1 MKCPNLNKWKYKPE
15 LEGLMFFAQLVEEL
29 LFDYTIDMYKVPA
42 MNSRALSEE
51 LYQTISE
58 VESGSIKQ
66 IAIKPI
72 KEELHDSL
80 IKDPVAISILRE
92 LKDELLLRLKS
103 EDTIAETKVVAE
115 LLKNKLDNEYLVAS
129 KRLLGETLADTKQ
142 KEKINSITRS
152 LITELIYIGYSPE
165 YIYFE
170 TINFFFT
177 TGKFPSSIDNISLI
191 DDYLGKF
198 SGKRL
203 NLSAVFR
210 VSENFNQLKDFAESV
225 AEVKIQSEEPSIK
238 LKGQATRAR
247 SFLSK
252 NERLPLYLIVN
263 DIEACDVFSARED
276 GDETIQLFDSL
287 TRYHVHRQDF
297 NWSDEAII
305 CGENNRSLGVYK
317 EPVAATLKRPEPMDV
332 SELSS
337 LIGNTFSTV
346 ASDKLK
352 GESFSR
358 IVRAFARHDM
368 AVKSKT
374 PESQLLELW
383 AAIEV
388 LFTTY
393 KSGEGKILQIAR
405 SIVPFETKE
414 YAAKI
419 AADLY
424 SAIKNSG
431 KPEALGVINEVVEG
445 SNEIEKCLAL
455 VSIKDNE
462 EKRDKLYKMLGEHVL
477 LKNRIFY
484 ITTKR
489 ISSADLIHNMLIAH
503 DRRVTWQV
511 QRIYRARNL
520 YIHAGQSLQYIKI
533 LVENLHAY
541 LDRVLDILIEHIKL
555 TGHPVDIEQICLDVR
570 LEYDAHLRLLKRA
583 KGAVCT
589 RDNYKVLLFG
599 HR

>member
-1 MKCPNLNKWKYKPE
+1 
-15 LEGLMFFAQLVEEL
+15 
-29 LFDYTIDMYKVPA
+29 
-42 MNSRALSEE
+42 
-51 LYQTISE
+51 
-58 VESGSIKQ
+58 
-66 IAIKPI
+66 
-72 KEELHDSL
+72 
-80 IKDPVAISILRE
+80 
-92 LKDELLLRLKS
+92 
-103 EDTIAETKVVAE
+103 
-115 LLKNKLDNEYLVAS
+115 LKNKLDNEYLAAN
-129 KRLLGETLADTKQ
+129 KGLLRETLADTKQ

-152 LITELIYIGYSPE
+152 LITELINIGYSPE

-177 TGKFPSSIDNISLI
+177 TGKFPSVIDNISLI

-210 VSENFNQLKDFAESV
+210 VSENFNQLKGFAESV
-225 AEVKIQSEEPSIK
+225 AEVKIQSEVPPIK

-247 SFLSK
+247 NFLSK
-252 NERLPLYLIVN
+252 NEPLPLYLTLN
-263 DIEACDVFSARED
+263 EIEACDVFSARED

-287 TRYHVHRQDF
+287 ARYHVHRQDF

-305 CGENNRSLGVYK
+305 CDENNRSLGVYK
-317 EPVAATLKRPEPMDV
+317 KPVAATLKRPEPMDIN
-332 SELSS
+332 ELSG

-346 ASDKLK
+346 TSDKLK

-358 IVRAFARHDM
+358 IVRAFVRHDM

-393 KSGEGKILQIAR
+393 GSGEGKILQIAR

-431 KPEALGVINEVVEG
+431 EPEALEVINEVVEG

-455 VSIKDNE
+455 VSIQDNE

-484 ITTKR
+484 ITKR
-489 ISSADLIHNMLIAH
+489 ISSADLIRNMLIAH
-503 DRRVTWQV
+503 DRRVTWQI

-520 YIHAGQSLQYIKI
+520 YIHSGQSLQYIKI
-533 LVENLHAY
+533 LVENLHTY
-541 LDRVLDILIEHIKL
+541 LDRVLDVLIEHIKL

-583 KGAVCT
+583 KGEVCT

-599 HR
+599 H